1 MEVWCEVVSQH
12 SQNKIQN
19 ILQKHQE
26 ETIDISLHLAALMQ
40 DNVSLMCHY
49 AIPLLPAKPK
59 EGTCKICASVIIDL
73 TQTQK
78 LHNGVDIC
86 HDTAIRIAKQT
97 GLWNFCTEGLLARS
111 MAVHLVLSGNHNTS
125 NLICNMI
132 DYWGIHGIK
141 IEENA
146 LLKNG
151 SLIQEVCYKLAHR
164 AKEENR
170 TPEQVGQVLTGAT
183 HDKANYRATLNIIKR
198 LAARAP
204 EIGIAVPSNQ
214 EYASLQQDTL
224 SRTAEHISR
233 ARQGVAALGVSH
245 LSWVYRA

>member
-1 MEVWCEVVSQH
+1 MKHFIQQGWVDDKLKIAVPKKAIMGKNFISVEVWREVVSQH

-183 HDKANYRATLNIIKR
+183 HDKAN
-198 LAARAP
+198 
-204 EIGIAVPSNQ
+204 GAVLDN
-214 EYASLQQDTL
+214 
-224 SRTAEHISR
+224 
-233 ARQGVAALGVSH
+233 
-245 LSWVYRA
+245 